1 MGHRHTRDERLKYAN
16 AAVERGRHE
25 IAAESGV
32 RPETVV
38 GWQREFGIHPGSTTV
53 FAPDA
58 LAVES
63 RLDGAALRGGDGGAN
78 DGQERI
84 ELKAVIDCLA
94 DRCDGAIS
102 KDDRGFGLAT
112 VRAGHYLAM
121 KPLGEWDSDDLDSA
135 RSVACIHR
143 HQVEQCGMAMPSS
156 VTGLSATEAK
166 GALAEANS
174 KVLLHFDGRTVTVIG
189 GKQLGSGWWHDKAR
203 ASHTR
208 SFDAGATPSE
218 LAESLGTSL
227 AGTDG
232 EIAVALGFP
241 PELADEI
248 EWHRSECRARA
259 IADKFFVGRVAKGA
273 LENDHRGGF
282 ESLVD
287 LYRDHQRAGFQ
298 PGTGTHGTIHHDEES
313 GAAWVWTWK
322 HARSDMQPGYWYG
335 HRHEA
340 TEHLAGGIPWVE
352 CTDIRSV
359 RKEPRVGHHIP
370 TAVQLRPRL
379 PGHSIE
385 DVIAVVALKQNLRP
399 GCEAAA
405 QMIEGAS
412 STLRHEAERSLRRQ
426 AVNEATRLKEAGV
439 PTVSGFRGANG
450 AVDFDA
456 EAKREASYK
465 ADSRRLVE
473 VVTED
478 GSELWCVRVSG
489 FVSNPLVHGIRV
501 PEGIG
506 G

>member
-1 MGHRHTRDERLKYAN
+1 MGRQHTRDERLRYAN
-16 AAVERGRHE
+16 AAIEKGRE
-25 IAAESGV
+25 KIAAEAGV
-32 RPETVV
+32 CPKTVAT
-38 GWQREFGIHPGSTTV
+38 WQREFNIRPGSTTV
-53 FAPDA
+53 FAPNA
-58 LAVES
+58 LAAVP
-63 RLDGAALRGGDGGAN
+63 RLDGVALHGLDDGI
-78 DGQERI
+78 DDEQERV
-84 ELKAVIDCLA
+84 ELKAVIDHLA

-102 KDDRGFGLAT
+102 KDDRGFGLST

-121 KPLGEWDSDDLDSA
+121 KPLGEWGSDDLDSA
-135 RSVACIHR
+135 RSVAYIHR
-143 HQVEQCGMAMPSS
+143 HQVEQCGMAMPGS
-156 VTGLSATEAK
+156 VAGLNATEAK

-174 KVLLHFDGRTVTVIG
+174 KVLLHFDGYTVTVIG
-189 GKQLGSGWWHDKAR
+189 GKQLGSGWQHDKAA

-208 SFDAGATPSE
+208 SFDEGVTLSD
-218 LAESLGTSL
+218 LAESLGASL
-227 AGTDG
+227 ARTEG
-232 EIAVALGFP
+232 EIAVAIGLP
-241 PELADEI
+241 PELVDEI
-248 EWHRSECRARA
+248 EWHRSERRARA
-259 IADKFFVGRVAKGA
+259 KACKFFVSSVAKGS
-273 LENDHRGGF
+273 LGNDHRDGF
-282 ESLVD
+282 DSLVD
-287 LYRDHQRAGFQ
+287 LYQDHQRADFQ
-298 PGTGTHGTIHHDEES
+298 PGTGTHGTIHYDEES